1 MVESAEIVAIDQILT
16 LKNSIVYLSICSN
29 YICCWFCVWWVCKV
43 WFHLQILLAPCLSEW
58 LFRTSNTFAHNS
70 ILTNCMICTQI
81 HHFGNWNGCKFTER
95 ARERNKIAQFW
106 SQNLLVVEKED
117 YLRSNPNPSTDLLTQ
132 DEVGESGAA
141 LSAFDLCGNFVAVAT
156 EAKPSRLIS
165 RLFGG
170 FACIHTRR
178 FSEPGTS
185 CWLKEHRL
193 LPPVCPSL
201 GLLVP
206 LIGRYNLP
214 NFITYRKQIM
224 TNNTQSFTPL
234 IADLVFHWNCA

>member
-1 MVESAEIVAIDQILT
+1 MQI
-16 LKNSIVYLSICSN
+16 
-29 YICCWFCVWWVCKV
+29 
-43 WFHLQILLAPCLSEW
+43 HG
-58 LFRTSNTFAHNS
+58 TSKREKQNCS
-70 ILTNCMICTQI
+70 ILEPKPACC
-81 HHFGNWNGCKFTER
+81 G
-95 ARERNKIAQFW
+95 
-106 SQNLLVVEKED
+106 KED
-117 YLRSNPNPSTDLLTQ
+117 YLLSNPNPSTDLLTQ

-141 LSAFDLCGNFVAVAT
+141 LSASDLCGNFVAVAT

-170 FACIHTRR
+170 FACVHTRR
-178 FSEPGTS
+178 FSEPWTS

-224 TNNTQSFTPL
+224 SNNPIIYPPSDHRSCFP
-234 IADLVFHWNCA
+234 H